1 MYRAMV
7 PKQKLAF
14 AAAVAL
20 WLFFR
25 TVDAQAPTSAI
36 RINEIFPRAQTDCP
50 EWLELANRSSASV
63 NIKNWK
69 YGHLDDSCLITA
81 SDFFVPANGFVVLAK
96 DKALFSVK
104 YPATLLVIQPVRW
117 RALDNYYDTVYVW
130 DSSGVLC
137 ESAGWDYHWV
147 PSWTDQSLAR
157 VSLMISGLLPE
168 AWVVA
173 SKASPGQPNSEAAPR
188 ASDASL
194 DIGPIP
200 FTPNNDG
207 KDDYLSIK
215 VNPPAGASVNV
226 SIYGFDGRKYFDVP
240 QPFSPQFL
248 WNGIAAGGRAAPA
261 GPFFVVA
268 EISNNG
274 NKQVI
279 RKKGILWR

>member
-1 MYRAMV
+1 MYRALV

-14 AAAVAL
+14 AAAVVL
-20 WLFFR
+20 WWISAAAW
-25 TVDAQAPTSAI
+25 AQPSGYAI

-50 EWLELANRSSASV
+50 EWLELANCSGASV

-81 SDFFVPANGFVVLAK
+81 SDFFVPPNGFVVLAK
-96 DKALFSVK
+96 DKTLFSAK
-104 YPATLLVIQPVRW
+104 FPATNPVIQPVRW
-117 RALDNYYDTVYVW
+117 RALDNYHDTLYVW

-137 ESAGWDYHWV
+137 ESAGWDSHWF

-157 VSLMISGLLPE
+157 VSLTISGLLPG

-173 SKASPGQPNSEAAPR
+173 SKASPGQPNSEATWRGNSAE
-188 ASDASL
+188 L
-194 DIGPIP
+194 DIGPVP

-207 KDDYLSIK
+207 RDDFLSIK
-215 VNPPAGASVNV
+215 LTIPAAASAVV
-226 SIYGFDGRKYFDVP
+226 SIYGFDGRKYLDLP
-240 QPFSPQFL
+240 NPLSRQFL
-248 WNGIAAGGRAAPA
+248 WNGLAAGGRPVPA

-274 NKQVI
+274 NTQII